1 MHLSKVPQKTNQ
13 DPHDKKD
20 DNDEETD
27 EEEHDSHDNYEELS
41 KEILKGE
48 PRPKQKF
55 SSENAPKSNPATGS
69 HKKRTNAAESPGTQL
84 FCQVSS
90 EMLVEQ
96 YFPPSQIKE
105 ASVAARDS
113 HEQSM
118 ESGFELEVTME
129 GVVSENSK
137 ADNAIYA

>member
-1 MHLSKVPQKTNQ
+1 MT
-13 DPHDKKD
+13 KKD
-20 DNDEETD
+20 DNDTD
-27 EEEHDSHDNYEELS
+27 EEEHDSQDNYEELS
-41 KEILKGE
+41 KEA
-48 PRPKQKF
+48 RPKQKF
-55 SSENAPKSNPATGS
+55 SSENVPKSNPATGS

-96 YFPPSQIKE
+96 YFPPSQIKK

-137 ADNAIYA
+137 ADSAIYA